1 LIVFFSEYYY
11 QSIAALFKSLTPY
24 PDLLE
29 PVVRYVPLTF
39 NVHFISG
46 VLTWKFSVNLTAGTP
61 PTVLCSHVILA
72 ALSPSEDGDGLPSNV
87 FHKLSLLRSVAKKV
101 LDSVASEKPSISR
114 PAREARE
121 LLRVLED
128 EEIEGVF

>member
-1 LIVFFSEYYY
+1 M
-11 QSIAALFKSLTPY
+11 
-24 PDLLE
+24 
-29 PVVRYVPLTF
+29 
-39 NVHFISG
+39 
-46 VLTWKFSVNLTAGTP
+46 TAGTP
-61 PTVLCSHVILA
+61 PTVLCSHIILA
-72 ALSPSEDGDGLPSNV
+72 ALSPPEDGDSLPSNV
-87 FHKLSLLRSVAKKV
+87 FQELSLLRSVAKKV